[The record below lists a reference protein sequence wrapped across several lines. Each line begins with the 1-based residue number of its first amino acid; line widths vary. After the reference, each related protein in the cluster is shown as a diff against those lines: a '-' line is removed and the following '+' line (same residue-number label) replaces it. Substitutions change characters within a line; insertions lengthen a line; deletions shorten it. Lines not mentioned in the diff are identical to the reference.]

1 MCTPQ
6 LKLLVHLVME
16 RKQHP
21 QNRSRHN
28 FSCSGSTS
36 QLPVI
41 LAWGSLVLSP
51 FLQAFKIKSRLT
63 LPCYYSMSSYKIDVK
78 AWIDWALHLA
88 LSSHSTSK
96 MKNNQ
101 NNHMTPKLI
110 LVMALPCNGGKDGDK
125 VSCAMKEQLHCLPMP
140 EVATPASVTVVMAWG
155 PGGCSRVLCL
165 QTVLSFMP
173 MEKAASSAAASPA
186 WRCTGVQWQW

>member
-1 MCTPQ
+1 
-6 LKLLVHLVME
+6 
-16 RKQHP
+16 
-21 QNRSRHN
+21 
-28 FSCSGSTS
+28 
-36 QLPVI
+36 
-41 LAWGSLVLSP
+41 
-51 FLQAFKIKSRLT
+51 
-63 LPCYYSMSSYKIDVK
+63 MSSYKIDVK